1 MLPALCVNS
10 FDDVSPDVCSY
21 DFSSVWV
28 DEWPPLGKEQLTI
41 DYMLSLNFVCC
52 DLSYFLG
59 LTLKSITSFILLK
72 AMAVGIRLG
81 GFNGYLQYILEKK

>member
-52 DLSYFLG
+52 DLSYFFRADFE
-59 LTLKSITSFILLK
+59 KYNVFYIAQS
-72 AMAVGIRLG
+72 
-81 GFNGYLQYILEKK
+81 NGCWYTFRRF